1 MMALASVLERLVNSV
16 VYVSRDEDQTAKAM
30 MATRS
35 TVTAAHSMMRT
46 FMLMFLKKPLTF
58 SQSSFTFVIS
68 TLNPGTCTR
77 RTLRRWA

>member
-58 SQSSFTFVIS
+58 SQRPFTFAFN
-68 TLNPGTCTR
+68 LDPPGLSC
-77 RTLRRWA
+77 